1 MAVNGQFYQYDGRL
15 QTLGCT
21 VLRYIYD
28 NLNQFQLE
36 KIYAGSNSTFDEIM
50 WFYPSL
56 ESPNGENDRYVIY
69 NTREKHWSIGT
80 MPRTVWEDSNT
91 FSRPL
96 AIDDKPSNIYY
107 QESGYTADSSVL
119 AANLEGAYFDQQ
131 DGNSIVFVNKFVP
144 DFSNLSDNTP
154 YVGTL
159 NISLQ
164 ARKYPGGPVITK
176 GPFPVTGNTQKIST
190 RLRGRELAIQIQSS
204 TSSNVPWRMGQFR
217 MAIEPDGLR

>member
-1 MAVNGQFYQYDGRL
+1 
-15 QTLGCT
+15 
-21 VLRYIYD
+21 
-28 NLNQFQLE
+28 
-36 KIYAGSNSTFDEIM
+36 
-50 WFYPSL
+50 
-56 ESPNGENDRYVIY
+56 
-69 NTREKHWSIGT
+69 
-80 MPRTVWEDSNT
+80 
-91 FSRPL
+91 
-96 AIDDKPSNIYY
+96 
-107 QESGYTADSSVL
+107 
-119 AANLEGAYFDQQ
+119 
-131 DGNSIVFVNKFVP
+131 VP